1 LRLGGGAVKR
11 HLAPKSRQSRAA
23 YVGVKTTLEGQAS
36 KDDERRA
43 QELAAIRRA
52 LHTEVGLIANVCIH
66 ELRHWQRIL
75 HVVGQKDPRTAFFP
89 PLTIYHPVSGNIG
102 RLTRGKI
109 VSLISFAGTLHD
121 IEIVATRIDKNTIQ
135 AKHDQETIAL
145 LLSNACGSAAEFYE
159 AVLDIPDANLDED
172 FVVQLKTAFVSSSR
186 LSAGYAGRAERRW

>member
-1 LRLGGGAVKR
+1 
-11 HLAPKSRQSRAA
+11 
-23 YVGVKTTLEGQAS
+23 
-36 KDDERRA
+36 
-43 QELAAIRRA
+43 
-52 LHTEVGLIANVCIH
+52 
-66 ELRHWQRIL
+66 
-75 HVVGQKDPRTAFFP
+75 
-89 PLTIYHPVSGNIG
+89 VSGNIG

-145 LLSNACGSAAEFYE
+145 LLSNACGSAAGFYE